1 VFALNF
7 ETKRY
12 RDRRPNG
19 KKKIIRDLLQE
30 LGSKS
35 GARYLKRFLAD
46 LLRCFIFGESA
57 GRRFDFDS

>member
-1 VFALNF
+1 MDRRRKPIRSVVSVARKKSKTRSQSPVMFARNF

-19 KKKIIRDLLQE
+19 KKIIRDLLQE

-35 GARYLKRFLAD
+35 GAR
-46 LLRCFIFGESA
+46 
-57 GRRFDFDS
+57 

>member
-1 VFALNF
+1 MFARNF

-19 KKKIIRDLLQE
+19 KKIIRDLLQE

-57 GRRFDFDS
+57 GRRFNFDS